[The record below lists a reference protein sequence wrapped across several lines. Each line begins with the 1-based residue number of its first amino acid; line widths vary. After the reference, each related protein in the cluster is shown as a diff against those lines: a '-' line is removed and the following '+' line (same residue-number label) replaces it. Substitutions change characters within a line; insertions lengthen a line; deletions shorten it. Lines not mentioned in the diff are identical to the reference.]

1 MGKLLEELKRRKVFR
16 VAAVYAVVAWVL
28 IQVADVVS
36 PALGAPE
43 WLNQAIIF
51 LFILGFFPTLVAAW
65 AYEIGS
71 DGVRPDG
78 HSLPSQISTPSLD
91 RKLIFATFVLVLLAS
106 GSQITDR
113 FIIDGQTNVADS
125 RAGLTFQSVNELST
139 MPMGRFSVPIRE
151 DGDFYISRVADSSF
165 GRSLNASLSTS
176 PAGLVELWE
185 AGQTAFGQYVTGV
198 PFTVETGRELAANPL
213 LDYAFLNLEQD
224 YNINSALDL
233 AQGLESGTEGT
244 PMELLVRIPPMSE
257 AGVETSKARVKELLA
272 MGADGV
278 VFPHVRSAEEARTA
292 VSFFEGVNVWS
303 PANPDGDIVV
313 MLMLETPDV
322 FAELEEIA
330 NIPNY
335 SSLACGIGSL
345 TNALGGDREAAEKM
359 NLEVLIHSQRVGMA
373 DMITANTESV
383 ARRVDQGFL
392 GLLVYGP
399 TANEVIRLGRAAAG
413 R

>member
-1 MGKLLEELKRRKVFR
+1 MGKLLDELKRRKVFR
-16 VAAVYAVVAWVL
+16 VAAVSA
-28 IQVADVVS
+28 
-36 PALGAPE
+36 
-43 WLNQAIIF
+43 
-51 LFILGFFPTLVAAW
+51 
-65 AYEIGS
+65 
-71 DGVRPDG
+71 
-78 HSLPSQISTPSLD
+78 
-91 RKLIFATFVLVLLAS
+91 VLVLLAV
-106 GSQITDR
+106 GSQIPDR
-113 FIIDGQTNVADS
+113 FTIYAQTNVADS
-125 RAGLTFQSVNELST
+125 
-139 MPMGRFSVPIRE
+139 
-151 DGDFYISRVADSSF
+151 
-165 GRSLNASLSTS
+165 
-176 PAGLVELWE
+176 PAGLIELWE
-185 AGQTAFGQYVTGV
+185 SGQTAFGQYVTGV

-233 AQGLESGTEGT
+233 AQGLQSGTEGT
-244 PMELLVRIPPMSE
+244 AMELLVRIPPMSE
-257 AGVETSKARVKELLA
+257 DGVETSRARVKELLA

-278 VFPHVRSAEEARTA
+278 VFPHVRSAEEARMT
-292 VSFFEGVNVWS
+292 VSFFEDVNVWS

-313 MLMLETPDV
+313 MLMLETPEV

-345 TNALGGDREAAEKM
+345 TNALGGDRGAAEKM
-359 NLEVLIHSQRVGMA
+359 NLEVLAHSQRVGMA

-383 ARRVDQGFL
+383 ARRVNQGFL

>member
-1 MGKLLEELKRRKVFR
+1 MGKLLDELKRRKAFR
-16 VAAVYAVVAWVL
+16 VTAVYV
-28 IQVADVVS
+28 
-36 PALGAPE
+36 
-43 WLNQAIIF
+43 
-51 LFILGFFPTLVAAW
+51 
-65 AYEIGS
+65 
-71 DGVRPDG
+71 
-78 HSLPSQISTPSLD
+78 
-91 RKLIFATFVLVLLAS
+91 VLVLFAV

-113 FIIDGQTNVADS
+113 FIIYAQTNVAD
-125 RAGLTFQSVNELST
+125 
-139 MPMGRFSVPIRE
+139 
-151 DGDFYISRVADSSF
+151 
-165 GRSLNASLSTS
+165 S

-198 PFTVETGRELAANPL
+198 PYTVETGRELAANPL

-233 AQGLESGTEGT
+233 AQGLRSGTTGT
-244 PMELLVRIPPMSE
+244 AMDLLVRIPPMSE

-278 VFPHVRSAEEARTA
+278 VFPHVRSAEEARMA

-383 ARRVDQGFL
+383 ARRVNQGFL

-399 TANEVIRLGRAAAG
+399 TANEVIQLGRAAAG

>member
-1 MGKLLEELKRRKVFR
+1 MRLDTKQIIEIIS
-16 VAAVYAVVAWVL
+16 ATAVVASL
-28 IQVADVVS
+28 
-36 PALGAPE
+36 
-43 WLNQAIIF
+43 
-51 LFILGFFPTLVAAW
+51 LFVGF
-65 AYEIGS
+65 
-71 DGVRPDG
+71 
-78 HSLPSQISTPSLD
+78 
-91 RKLIFATFVLVLLAS
+91 
-106 GSQITDR
+106 QITDR
-113 FIIDGQTNVADS
+113 FIVDGQTNVADS
-125 RAGLTFQSVNELST
+125 REGLIFQSVNELST
-139 MPMGRFSVPIRE
+139 TPVGRFSVPVRA
-151 DGDFYISRVADSSF
+151 DGDLYGGGVAGSSF
-165 GRSLNASLSTS
+165 ERPINTPLSNS
-176 PAGLVELWE
+176 SAGLVELWK

-198 PFTVETGRELAANPL
+198 PFTVETGRELATNPL

-233 AQGLESGTEGT
+233 AEGLRSGAEGT
-244 PMELLVRIPPMSE
+244 AMELLVRIPPMSE
-257 AGVETSKARVKELLA
+257 DGVETSRERVKELLA

-278 VFPHVRSAEEARTA
+278 VFPHVRSAEEARMA

-335 SSLACGIGSL
+335 SALACGIGSL
-345 TNALGGDREAAEKM
+345 TNALGGDREAAEKL
-359 NLEVLIHSQRVGMA
+359 NLEVLAHSQRVGMA

-383 ARRVDQGFL
+383 ARRVNQGFL

-399 TANEVIRLGRAAAG
+399 TANEVIRLGSAAAG

>member
-1 MGKLLEELKRRKVFR
+1 MGKLLDEFKRRKVFR
-16 VAAVYAVVAWVL
+16 VTAVYAV
-28 IQVADVVS
+28 
-36 PALGAPE
+36 
-43 WLNQAIIF
+43 
-51 LFILGFFPTLVAAW
+51 
-65 AYEIGS
+65 
-71 DGVRPDG
+71 
-78 HSLPSQISTPSLD
+78 
-91 RKLIFATFVLVLLAS
+91 LVLFAM

-113 FIIDGQTNVADS
+113 FTVYAQTNVADS
-125 RAGLTFQSVNELST
+125 PVGLLK
-139 MPMGRFSVPIRE
+139 
-151 DGDFYISRVADSSF
+151 
-165 GRSLNASLSTS
+165 
-176 PAGLVELWE
+176 LWKS
-185 AGQTAFGQYVTGV
+185 GQTAFGQYVTGV
-198 PFTVETGRELAANPL
+198 PYTVETGRELAANPL

-224 YNINSALDL
+224 YNINSALEL
-233 AQGLESGTEGT
+233 AQGLRSGAEGT
-244 PMELLVRIPPMSE
+244 AMDLLVRIPPMSE
-257 AGVETSKARVKELLA
+257 DGVETSRARVKELLA

-278 VFPHVRSAEEARTA
+278 VFPHVRSAQEARMA

-335 SSLACGIGSL
+335 SALACGIGSL

-359 NLEVLIHSQRVGMA
+359 NLDVLSQSQRVGMA

>member
-1 MGKLLEELKRRKVFR
+1 MGKLLEELKRRKVFP
-16 VAAVYAVVAWVL
+16 
-28 IQVADVVS
+28 S
-36 PALGAPE
+36 PE
-43 WLNQAIIF
+43 
-51 LFILGFFPTLVAAW
+51 V
-65 AYEIGS
+65 
-71 DGVRPDG
+71 
-78 HSLPSQISTPSLD
+78 
-91 RKLIFATFVLVLLAS
+91 KLIYATFVLVLFAV
-106 GSQITDR
+106 GFQITDR
-113 FIIDGQTNVADS
+113 SIIHGQSYA
-125 RAGLTFQSVNELST
+125 AE
-139 MPMGRFSVPIRE
+139 
-151 DGDFYISRVADSSF
+151 
-165 GRSLNASLSTS
+165 S
-176 PAGLVELWE
+176 PTGLVELWE

-198 PFTVETGRELAANPL
+198 PYTVETGRDLAANPL

-233 AQGLESGTEGT
+233 AQGLRSGTEGT
-244 PMELLVRIPPMSE
+244 AMDLLVRIPPMSE
-257 AGVETSKARVKELLA
+257 DGVETSKSRVKELLA
-272 MGADGV
+272 MGVDGV
-278 VFPHVRSAEEARTA
+278 VFPHVRSAEEARMA

-303 PANPDGDIVV
+303 PANPEGDIVV

-335 SSLACGIGSL
+335 SALACGIGSL

-383 ARRVDQGFL
+383 ARRVDEGFL

>member
-1 MGKLLEELKRRKVFR
+1 MGKLLDELKRRKVFP
-16 VAAVYAVVAWVL
+16 VTAVYAV
-28 IQVADVVS
+28 
-36 PALGAPE
+36 LG
-43 WLNQAIIF
+43 
-51 LFILGFFPTLVAAW
+51 LFAV
-65 AYEIGS
+65 
-71 DGVRPDG
+71 
-78 HSLPSQISTPSLD
+78 
-91 RKLIFATFVLVLLAS
+91 
-106 GSQITDR
+106 GSQLTDR
-113 FIIDGQTNVADS
+113 SIIHAQTNVADS
-125 RAGLTFQSVNELST
+125 T
-139 MPMGRFSVPIRE
+139 
-151 DGDFYISRVADSSF
+151 
-165 GRSLNASLSTS
+165 
-176 PAGLVELWE
+176 AGLVELWE

-198 PFTVETGRELAANPL
+198 PYTVETGRELAANPL

-233 AQGLESGTEGT
+233 AQGLRSGTTG
-244 PMELLVRIPPMSE
+244 PAMDLLVRIPPLSE

-278 VFPHVRSAEEARTA
+278 VFPHVRSAEEARMA

-303 PANPDGDIVV
+303 PANPEGDIIV

-345 TNALGGDREAAEKM
+345 TNALGGDREAAERM
-359 NLEVLIHSQRVGMA
+359 NLEVLIQSQRVGMA

-383 ARRVDQGFL
+383 ARRVNEGFL